1 MATVK
6 DAKLIA
12 KDPKATPIGTFF
24 SFTFFYLHFFI
35 WLILIACFGIVA
47 EF

>member
-12 KDPKATPIGTFF
+12 KDQTKTPVDVFF

-35 WLILIACFGIVA
+35 WLMLIACFGIVA

>member
-6 DAKLIA
+6 DAKLIM
-12 KDPKATPIGTFF
+12 KDQSKTPLQVFF
-24 SFTFFYLHFFI
+24 SFAFFYLHFFI
-35 WLILIACFGIVA
+35 WLMLIACFGIVA

>member
-6 DAKLIA
+6 DAKTIMNVA
-12 KDPKATPIGTFF
+12 DV
-24 SFTFFYLHFFI
+24 SFIKVFMSNVVFYLHFFF
-35 WLILIACFGIVA
+35 WLVLIACFGIVA

>member
-6 DAKLIA
+6 DAKTVMNNSTTSPNMIFCHFAL
-12 KDPKATPIGTFF
+12 
-24 SFTFFYLHFFI
+24 FYLHFFF
-35 WLILIACFGIVA
+35 WLVLIACFGIVA

>member
-1 MATVK
+1 MATIK
-6 DAKLIA
+6 DAKVIMNVAQSSTNEVFLHWVL
-12 KDPKATPIGTFF
+12 FF
-24 SFTFFYLHFFI
+24 LHFLF

>member
-1 MATVK
+1 MATIK
-6 DAKLIA
+6 DAKVIMNVASTSLV
-12 KDPKATPIGTFF
+12 TVFVHNV
-24 SFTFFYLHFFI
+24 FFYLHFFF